1 MRILHTHKSFSMA
14 KRFVAPLIY
23 EDHRRKD
30 NSELITIDK
39 TNSKVATTFFA
50 HRIINYLVFI
60 WRLITIIFVTKP
72 DIIVAHNSRSSILP
86 LLIARIARI
95 KVRIYFNHGV
105 PHIAYRGISRQALKV
120 LEFLSHINATHVLTV
135 SKHMQQV
142 LQRIRGSN
150 EIFIIF
156 NGSAC
161 GIECPSYESIRGK
174 RKKLRTEYHYTDLDI
189 VYLYIG
195 RPVKRKGFYD
205 VLDLWSSY
213 LRHSGGSLI
222 LLGIDESDVLKR
234 LGYIPE
240 RIHCLGVVEDPSE
253 ALSAADFLLLPTHH
267 EGLSYSVLEAMA
279 YGVVVIAN
287 DVPGVHCI
295 VEHGQT
301 GFLVKGNSITEYA
314 EIIHK
319 ISARCFD
326 LDLIRRNAYLEVQ
339 KYSRE
344 DFLREYSRFI
354 VNLFGAR

>member
-14 KRFVAPLIY
+14 QRFVVPLIY

-30 NSELITIDK
+30 NSELITIDQ
-39 TNSKVATTFFA
+39 TSTKVATAFFA
-50 HRIINYLVFI
+50 NRSFNYLGFI
-60 WRLITIIFVTKP
+60 WRLVKIISVSKP

-86 LLIARIARI
+86 LLIARLARI

-105 PHIAYRGISRQALKV
+105 PHIAYRGISRQVLKF
-120 LEFLSHINATHVLTV
+120 LEFLSCKNATQVLTV
-135 SKHMQQV
+135 SKHMQHM
-142 LQRIRGSN
+142 LQQICSSN
-150 EIFIIF
+150 EISIIL

-161 GIECPSYESIRGK
+161 GVECPPHESIRDK
-174 RKKLRTEYHYTDLDI
+174 RKKFRNEYRYTDLDI
-189 VYLYIG
+189 LYLYIG
-195 RPVKRKGFYD
+195 RPVKRKGFHD
-205 VLDLWSSY
+205 ILDLWSSY

-222 LLGIDESDVLKR
+222 LLGIDETDVLKR

-240 RIHCLGVVEDPSE
+240 RIYCLGVVEDPSE
-253 ALSAADFLLLPTHH
+253 ALSAADFLLLPSHH

-301 GFLVKGNSITEYA
+301 GFLVKDNSIAEYA
-314 EIIHK
+314 AIIDK
-319 ISARCFD
+319 ISDRHFD
-326 LDLIRRNAYLEVQ
+326 LDSIRKNAYLAVQ
-339 KYSRE
+339 KYSRK

-354 VNLFGAR
+354 GNLFSAR